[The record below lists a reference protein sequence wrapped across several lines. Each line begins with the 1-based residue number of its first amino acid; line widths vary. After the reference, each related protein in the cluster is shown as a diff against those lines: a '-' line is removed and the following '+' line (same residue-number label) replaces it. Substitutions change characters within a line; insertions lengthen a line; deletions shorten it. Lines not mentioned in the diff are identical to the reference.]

1 MKTII
6 ITLVMTIGVAF
17 AGYPISIP
25 FTNDT
30 THRVAYNLID
40 TDPSC
45 YHRGFCPNF
54 YPGGKLSTFPNSEEK
69 YQHILHN
76 MFRVFTNQSLSIK
89 YGKWIN
95 GSDKSGGRTY
105 FSQQG
110 PYCGNSYVKRK
121 PLYWYSDSNQAA
133 RFKQWDYNTC
143 NKYWYSQVGNND
155 HITCMYGEGIINN
168 VPSNRCKLFGTKI
181 GTLNDCQFGSRAMG
195 AFCQEDRCWFETESL
210 CSGNECLVGIE
221 CNFIF
226 ASKYDYLGVGF
237 IQGYDKFTTVYSRFT
252 REISYLLPVGV
263 HFDERTKIVEDDYN
277 EEGKH
282 FTLWLEYYDVN
293 NTQTVENCYSLYDN
307 SFHIMNL
314 LVGNRGSNGGEFY
327 SAMFTSNHLPPLQ
340 CEPYAFICKTSLGN
354 YFRLPEE
361 GNYYF
366 GTEWLDWKWSNY
378 EGDYNLKCRENH
390 YYFDGYQW
398 LVNGGPEL
406 KKCDIWYYNNVDYS
420 ECIGCSKIAKLD
432 CIANCIY
439 SDSLNNCNCNNEI
452 GQNIGYEWCTPSP
465 TRNPLS
471 GGITYS
477 PTPSPTPSPTDP
489 TTARPSRSPIPKPT
503 RSPLPY
509 GQTYPPTLRPSKH
522 PLPPGYTHNPTY
534 EPSMLTTDLGY
545 NNNNNTGNN
554 AGVIAAGII
563 GVLIFIICI

>member
-277 EEGKH
+277 EE
-282 FTLWLEYYDVN
+282 
-293 NTQTVENCYSLYDN
+293 S
-307 SFHIMNL
+307 
-314 LVGNRGSNGGEFY
+314 
-327 SAMFTSNHLPPLQ
+327 
-340 CEPYAFICKTSLGN
+340 
-354 YFRLPEE
+354 
-361 GNYYF
+361 
-366 GTEWLDWKWSNY
+366 
-378 EGDYNLKCRENH
+378 
-390 YYFDGYQW
+390 
-398 LVNGGPEL
+398 
-406 KKCDIWYYNNVDYS
+406 
-420 ECIGCSKIAKLD
+420 
-432 CIANCIY
+432 
-439 SDSLNNCNCNNEI
+439 
-452 GQNIGYEWCTPSP
+452 
-465 TRNPLS
+465 
-471 GGITYS
+471 
-477 PTPSPTPSPTDP
+477 
-489 TTARPSRSPIPKPT
+489 
-503 RSPLPY
+503 
-509 GQTYPPTLRPSKH
+509 
-522 PLPPGYTHNPTY
+522 
-534 EPSMLTTDLGY
+534 
-545 NNNNNTGNN
+545 
-554 AGVIAAGII
+554 
-563 GVLIFIICI
+563 